1 MQRSVIMKLTKE
13 FYTRNT
19 LVVAK
24 ELLGK
29 KLVHIHNGIT
39 LSGIIVETEA
49 YMGPNDKAA
58 HSYGGKLTERTK
70 VMFDTGGLSYIYFI
84 YGLYYCFNV
93 VTERKG
99 IPQAVL
105 VRAVEP
111 VDGVEY
117 MSKLRFNSSYDTLN
131 KKQIIN
137 LTNGPAKLCN
147 AMNLD
152 KGLNNVDLTSEGLYI
167 EDIDY
172 SNFEV
177 ETSSRIGID
186 YAEEAKDYPWRFYI
200 KGNKYVSKK

>member
-1 MQRSVIMKLTKE
+1 
-13 FYTRNT
+13 
-19 LVVAK
+19 
-24 ELLGK
+24 
-29 KLVHIHNGIT
+29 
-39 LSGIIVETEA
+39 VETEA

-58 HSYGGKLTERTK
+58 HSYGGKLTGRTK

-117 MSKLRFNSSYDTLN
+117 MSKLRFNSSYDMLN

-137 LTNGPAKLCN
+137 LTNGPAKLCS

-152 KGLNNVDLTSEGLYI
+152 KGLNNVDLTSESLYI

-172 SNFEV
+172 SNFEI